1 MAVNKVLVGGLVGAG
16 VAVLLGVGAVGSVNN
31 MTAQE
36 QNAESQ
42 LSNIQIALQR
52 RHDLI
57 PNLVSSVAGSQKQE
71 QKVYGQIA
79 DARTQYY
86 NANKSYKNADTADDK
101 TQALEKQE
109 SALNIMVGSIKENY
123 PDLKSNQ
130 QVSDLM
136 VELEGSENR
145 ISVERQKYNNV
156 VKSYN
161 TTVKRFPTSILA
173 GMTGHTALHYYQADS
188 SAETAPT
195 VNFDK

>member
-16 VAVLLGVGAVGSVNN
+16 VVVLLGVGAVGSVNN

>member
-1 MAVNKVLVGGLVGAG
+1 MAVNKVLAGGLVGAG
-16 VAVLLGVGAVGSVNN
+16 VVVLLGVGAVGSVNN

-42 LSNIQIALQR
+42 LSNVQIALQR

>member
-16 VAVLLGVGAVGSVNN
+16 VVVLLGVGAVGSVNN

-130 QVSDLM
+130 QVSNLM

-173 GMTGHTALHYYQADS
+173 GMTGHTALHYYQADN

>member
-16 VAVLLGVGAVGSVNN
+16 VVVLLGVGVVGSVNN

-86 NANKSYKNADTADDK
+86 NANKSYKNADTADAK

-188 SAETAPT
+188 NAETAPT

>member
-1 MAVNKVLVGGLVGAG
+1 MAVNKALVGGLVGAG
-16 VAVLLGVGAVGSVNN
+16 VVVLLGVCAVGSVNN

-188 SAETAPT
+188 GAETAPT

>member
-1 MAVNKVLVGGLVGAG
+1 MAVNKALVGGLVGAG
-16 VAVLLGVGAVGSVNN
+16 IVVLLGVGAVGSVNN

>member
-1 MAVNKVLVGGLVGAG
+1 MAVNKVLVGSLVGAG
-16 VAVLLGVGAVGSVNN
+16 AVVMLGMGAVHSVNN
-31 MTAQE
+31 MTSQE
-36 QNAESQ
+36 QTAESQ

-86 NANKSYKNADTADDK
+86 NANKSYKNADTAEEK

-109 SALNIMVGSIKENY
+109 SALNVMVGSIKENY

-145 ISVERQKYNNV
+145 ISVERQKYNNIA
-156 VKSYN
+156 KSYN
-161 TTVKRFPTSILA
+161 TTVKRFPASILA

>member
-16 VAVLLGVGAVGSVNN
+16 VVVLLGVGAVGSVNN

-156 VKSYN
+156 VESYN

>member
-1 MAVNKVLVGGLVGAG
+1 MAVNKALVGGLVGAG
-16 VAVLLGVGAVGSVNN
+16 VVVLLGVGAVGSVNN

-109 SALNIMVGSIKENY
+109 TALNIMVGSIKENY

>member
-16 VAVLLGVGAVGSVNN
+16 VVVLLGVGAVGSVNN

-173 GMTGHTALHYYQADS
+173 GMTGHTALYYYQADS

>member
-16 VAVLLGVGAVGSVNN
+16 VVVLLGVGAVGSVNN

-86 NANKSYKNADTADDK
+86 NANKSYKNADTADAK

>member
-16 VAVLLGVGAVGSVNN
+16 VVVLLGVGAVGSVNN

-86 NANKSYKNADTADDK
+86 NANKSYKNADTADAK
-101 TQALEKQE
+101 TQALESKNP
-109 SALNIMVGSIKENY
+109 L
-123 PDLKSNQ
+123 
-130 QVSDLM
+130 
-136 VELEGSENR
+136 
-145 ISVERQKYNNV
+145 
-156 VKSYN
+156 
-161 TTVKRFPTSILA
+161 
-173 GMTGHTALHYYQADS
+173 
-188 SAETAPT
+188 
-195 VNFDK
+195 

>member
-1 MAVNKVLVGGLVGAG
+1 MAVNKALVGGLVGAG
-16 VAVLLGVGAVGSVNN
+16 IVVLLGVGAVGSVNN

-145 ISVERQKYNNV
+145 ISVERQKYNSA

>member
-16 VAVLLGVGAVGSVNN
+16 VVVLLGVGAVGSVNN

-195 VNFDK
+195 VNFNK

>member
-1 MAVNKVLVGGLVGAG
+1 MAVNKVLAGGLVGAG
-16 VAVLLGVGAVGSVNN
+16 VVVLLGVGAVGSVNN

-42 LSNIQIALQR
+42 LSNVQIALQR

-145 ISVERQKYNNV
+145 VSVERQKYNNV

>member
-1 MAVNKVLVGGLVGAG
+1 M
-16 VAVLLGVGAVGSVNN
+16 
-31 MTAQE
+31 
-36 QNAESQ
+36 
-42 LSNIQIALQR
+42 
-52 RHDLI
+52 
-57 PNLVSSVAGSQKQE
+57 
-71 QKVYGQIA
+71 
-79 DARTQYY
+79 
-86 NANKSYKNADTADDK
+86 
-101 TQALEKQE
+101 
-109 SALNIMVGSIKENY
+109 NIMVGSIKENY

-161 TTVKRFPTSILA
+161 TTVKRFPMSILA

>member
-1 MAVNKVLVGGLVGAG
+1 MAVNKALVGGLVGAG
-16 VAVLLGVGAVGSVNN
+16 VVVLLGVSAVGSVNN

-86 NANKSYKNADTADDK
+86 NANKSYKNADTADAK

-188 SAETAPT
+188 NAETAPT

>member
-16 VAVLLGVGAVGSVNN
+16 VVVLLGVGAVGSVNN

-86 NANKSYKNADTADDK
+86 NANKSYKNADTADAK

-145 ISVERQKYNNV
+145 ISVERQKYNSA

-161 TTVKRFPTSILA
+161 TTVKRFPASMLA
-173 GMTGHTALHYYQADS
+173 DMTGHTALHYYQADS
-188 SAETAPT
+188 GAETAPT

>member
-1 MAVNKVLVGGLVGAG
+1 MAVNKALVGGLVGAG
-16 VAVLLGVGAVGSVNN
+16 VVVLLGVGAVGSVNN

-86 NANKSYKNADTADDK
+86 NANKSYKNADTADAK

>member
-1 MAVNKVLVGGLVGAG
+1 MAVNKVLAGGLVGAG
-16 VAVLLGVGAVGSVNN
+16 VVVLLGVGAVGSVNN

>member
-16 VAVLLGVGAVGSVNN
+16 VVVLLGVGAVGSVNN

-86 NANKSYKNADTADDK
+86 NANKSYKKADTADDK

>member
-1 MAVNKVLVGGLVGAG
+1 MAVNKALVGGLVGAG
-16 VAVLLGVGAVGSVNN
+16 VVVLLGVGAVGSVNN

-145 ISVERQKYNNV
+145 ISVERQKYNSA

-188 SAETAPT
+188 GAETAAT

>member
-1 MAVNKVLVGGLVGAG
+1 MAVNKVLVSGLVGAG
-16 VAVLLGVGAVGSVNN
+16 VVVLLGVGAVSSVNN

-86 NANKSYKNADTADDK
+86 NANKSYKKADTADDK

>member
-1 MAVNKVLVGGLVGAG
+1 MAVNKALVGGLVGAG
-16 VAVLLGVGAVGSVNN
+16 VVVLLGVGAVGSVNN

-145 ISVERQKYNNV
+145 ISVE
-156 VKSYN
+156 
-161 TTVKRFPTSILA
+161 
-173 GMTGHTALHYYQADS
+173 
-188 SAETAPT
+188 
-195 VNFDK
+195 

>member
-1 MAVNKVLVGGLVGAG
+1 MAVNKALVGGLVGAG
-16 VAVLLGVGAVGSVNN
+16 VVVLLGVGAVGSVNN

>member
-1 MAVNKVLVGGLVGAG
+1 MAVNKALVGGLVGAG
-16 VAVLLGVGAVGSVNN
+16 VVVLLGVGAVGSVNN

-145 ISVERQKYNNV
+145 ISVERQKYNSA

-188 SAETAPT
+188 SAETTPT

>member
-16 VAVLLGVGAVGSVNN
+16 VVVLLGVYAVGSVNN